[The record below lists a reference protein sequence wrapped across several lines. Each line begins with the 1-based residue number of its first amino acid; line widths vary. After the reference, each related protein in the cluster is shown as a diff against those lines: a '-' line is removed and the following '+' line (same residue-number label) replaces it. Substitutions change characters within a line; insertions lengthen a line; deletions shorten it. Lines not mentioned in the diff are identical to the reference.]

1 MKKDNKGFTIVELLA
16 VLVILI
22 TILLIAL
29 PSITST
35 VERNKENML
44 NKKYDMFEA
53 SAETYVSLYKNKIN
67 YSSFING
74 NCVINLNDLVSKGL
88 LTNED
93 LKDSNGKIIKG
104 SIRYVSSEY
113 IYQKTEGTSC

>member
-1 MKKDNKGFTIVELLA
+1 MKKNNKGFTIVELLA

-53 SAETYVSLYKNKIN
+53 TAETYVSLYKNKIN